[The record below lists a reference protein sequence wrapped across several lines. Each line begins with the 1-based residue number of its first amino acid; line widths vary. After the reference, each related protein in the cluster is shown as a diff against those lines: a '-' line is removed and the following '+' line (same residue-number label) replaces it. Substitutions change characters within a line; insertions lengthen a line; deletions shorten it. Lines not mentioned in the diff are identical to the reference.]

1 MGKKKKGDGAAKT
14 AAKTAKAEL
23 KALKKETGEDDID
36 QLLADLRVRDAAQT
50 AISITACEMPTPRS
64 SATWLPHPTK
74 DIIILFGGEFYD
86 GRITSVYNDC
96 TNTDHQLPARLS
108 AELLLLS
115 GGLTSLGGLRVS
127 LCDSGVRSFVVCF

>member
-50 AISITACEMPTPRS
+50 AISISGPCEMPTPRS

-96 TNTDHQLPARLS
+96 TNTNHHACFPACLLGAWLVLS
-108 AELLLLS
+108 
-115 GGLTSLGGLRVS
+115 R
-127 LCDSGVRSFVVCF
+127 